1 MSRRAAART
10 PNYRDEDKPDWLMES
25 EAEGS
30 DAEAGAAAASY
41 DTEDEIEMVLGHSR
55 DDEMSMWLVVHPTLY

>member
-25 EAEGS
+25 DAEGS
-30 DAEAGAAAASY
+30 DADANAPAASY

-55 DDEMSMWLVVHPTLY
+55 DEEMSMWLDSSFNMG